1 MFAYLHQCA
10 FSADTF
16 AHRPADPVVVD
27 DKGKPPLLVPLFIL
41 VMHYKFTMSPNT
53 NPNPQLQ
60 VLFLYVSKPMN
71 QTPQFEE
78 SPFNCK
84 IQKWFKLSP

>member
-1 MFAYLHQCA
+1 MCAYLHQCV

-16 AHRPADPVVVD
+16 AYRPADPVVVD
-27 DKGKPPLLVPLFIL
+27 DKGKQPLFIL